1 MSLGLVTV
9 ILLLG
14 AVPFVALPFYNAKNR
29 EQAENSSVLDSSGLD
44 NSGLDN
50 SGLDS
55 SGLDSSAGESA
66 SIAEQANVDV
76 FRDQQ
81 LQYQQQL
88 ERGEISAEQQA
99 QMLVEAEQLLLNNTA
114 AVQQRAASNGSSNK
128 MAKGFWM
135 LPVLIVTISLASL
148 GIYRSLGSG
157 IDQQIAETLAERM
170 VNQQSQVTP
179 ELIARIG
186 ERVQQRPNNL
196 YYWTILAE
204 NAVVDANMLAASGYF
219 AEALRMQPNE
229 PYLLAQY
236 VQTLFFVDANRFSSR
251 VIAALDKAYGAD
263 PQNQTV
269 LGLKGIQSFQD
280 ADYPRAVSY
289 WQGAA
294 RGLNPAGDSWKA
306 LQGGIQQALQ
316 LANEVPRASNKV
328 PADSDAVTVSIN
340 LSIAPSIQFA
350 PDQLVFVAIIEADGP
365 PMPLAARKLVAS
377 QLPLELVL
385 DDSDELMAGRSL
397 ADKKIKV
404 VARLSSTGGATPQQ
418 GDWQVISDAVESNS
432 PALQFSLEIASP
444 FTP

>member
-1 MSLGLVTV
+1 MSLGLATT
-9 ILLLG
+9 LLLLT
-14 AVPFVALPFYNAKNR
+14 AALFVALPFYRARKR
-29 EQAENSSVLDSSGLD
+29 DE
-44 NSGLDN
+44 
-50 SGLDS
+50 
-55 SGLDSSAGESA
+55 SAGKDGSN
-66 SIAEQANVDV
+66 IAEQANIDV

-81 LQYQQQL
+81 LLYQQQL
-88 ERGEISAEQQA
+88 ERDEISAEQQA
-99 QMLVEAEQLLLNNTA
+99 QMLAEAEQLLLNNTA
-114 AVQQRAASNGSSNK
+114 AVHQQQGTLQ
-128 MAKGFWM
+128 GIWL
-135 LPVLIVTISLASL
+135 LPVLIVAISLASI

-157 IDQQIAETLAERM
+157 VDQQIAENLAERLL
-170 VNQQSQVTP
+170 NQQSQVTP
-179 ELIARIG
+179 ELIASIA
-186 ERVQQRPNNL
+186 ERVKQRPNNL

-204 NAVVDANMLAASGYF
+204 NAVADANMLAASDYF
-219 AEALRMQPNE
+219 AEALRVQPNE

-236 VQTLFFVDANRFSSR
+236 VQALFFVDANRFSSR
-251 VIAALDKAYGAD
+251 VISALDKAYGAD
-263 PQNQTV
+263 SQNQTV
-269 LGLKGIQSFQD
+269 LGLKGIQAFQE

-316 LANEVPRASNKV
+316 LAGEVPEASNKV

-340 LSIAPSIQFA
+340 LSIASSIQFA

-385 DDSDELMAGRSL
+385 DDSDGLMAGRSL

-404 VARLSSTGGATPQQ
+404 VARLSSTGSATPQQ
-418 GDWQVISDAVESNS
+418 GDWQVISGAVESNS

-444 FTP
+444 FTQ